1 MVSFACG
8 QRHNRE
14 SARLTYRWSL
24 RSSPVRVLRDFSL
37 STITAGFVASL
48 VGLTSSI
55 AIVFSAARAL
65 GADDA
70 MLTSWVWAICIGM
83 GVMSIAPSL
92 YLRMPVM
99 IAYSTPGAAIIA
111 TLRPGDFTMAQGIG
125 AFLISALCITF
136 LGFSGLF
143 ERMMNRIPVALA
155 SALLGGAL
163 ARFAI
168 AGFADAATA
177 PWMIVITVLTYV
189 VVRQLA
195 PRYAVVAVLV
205 VGILVAVL
213 TNTLKTDEL
222 RWSVARPVFTA
233 PSFTLSAL
241 IGIAI
246 PLFIVTMAGQ
256 NMPGVAAI
264 RQAKY
269 DVPISKVV
277 GMSGVG
283 TAVLAPFG
291 AYQFNLSAITA
302 AICMEPASHEDPARR
317 YTAAITNGFVY
328 LVAGVFG
335 TSITGALKAFPTEF
349 VHIIAALA
357 LLPTIGANLAAA
369 TRDESRREAAMLT
382 FLVTLSG
389 VTVMKIGAPFWGAV
403 AGVVATL
410 IASPSIRGRIGRPRS
425 K

>member
-1 MVSFACG
+1 M
-8 QRHNRE
+8 
-14 SARLTYRWSL
+14 
-24 RSSPVRVLRDFSL
+24 RVLRDFSI

-70 MLTSWVWAICIGM
+70 MLSSWVWAICIGM
-83 GVMSIAPSL
+83 AALTIVPLL

-99 IAYSTPGAAIIA
+99 IAYSTPGAAILA
-111 TLRPGDFTMAQGIG
+111 TLKPGDFTMAQGIG
-125 AFLISALCITF
+125 AFIVSALCIAIF
-136 LGFSGLF
+136 GFSGLF
-143 ERMMNRIPVALA
+143 ERLMNRIPVALA
-155 SALLGGAL
+155 SALLAGAL
-163 ARFAI
+163 TRFAI

-177 PWMIVITVLTYV
+177 PWMIIITMLTYV
-189 VVRQLA
+189 VMRQLA

-205 VGILVAVL
+205 VGVLVAIVS
-213 TNTLKTDEL
+213 NTLKTDEL

-233 PSFTLSAL
+233 PSFTVSAL

-264 RQAKY
+264 RNAKY

-291 AYQFNLSAITA
+291 AYQLNLSAITA

-317 YTAAITNGFVY
+317 YTAAITNGLVY

-335 TSITGALKAFPTEF
+335 TSITGALKAFPSEF

-369 TRDESRREAAMLT
+369 TKDESRREAAMIT

-389 VTVMKIGAPFWGAV
+389 VTVAKVGAPFWGAV
-403 AGVVATL
+403 AGIVATVVA
-410 IASPSIRGRIGRPRS
+410 APSLRRRMRRTTS
-425 K
+425 V

>member
-1 MVSFACG
+1 M
-8 QRHNRE
+8 
-14 SARLTYRWSL
+14 
-24 RSSPVRVLRDFSL
+24 RVLRDFSL

-55 AIVFSAARAL
+55 AIVFSAARVL

-83 GVMSIAPSL
+83 AVMSILPSL

-111 TLRPGDFTMAQGIG
+111 TLKPGDYTMAQGVG
-125 AFLISALCITF
+125 AFIISALCIAF
-136 LGFSGLF
+136 FGFSGLF
-143 ERMMNRIPVALA
+143 EKLMNRIPVTLA
-155 SALLGGAL
+155 SALLAGAL
-163 ARFAI
+163 TRFAI

-177 PWMIVITVLTYV
+177 PWMIVITMLTYV
-189 VVRQLA
+189 LTRQIA
-195 PRYAVVAVLV
+195 PRYAVISVLV
-205 VGILVAVL
+205 VGVVVAIVS
-213 TNTLKTDEL
+213 NTLKSDEL
-222 RWSVARPVFTA
+222 RWSIARPVFTA
-233 PSFTLSAL
+233 PSFTLSAFVGL
-241 IGIAI
+241 AV

-264 RQAKY
+264 RNAKY

-291 AYQFNLSAITA
+291 AYQLNLSAITA
-302 AICMEPASHEDPARR
+302 AICMEPASHEDPSRR
-317 YTAAITNGFVY
+317 YTAAMTNGFVY
-328 LVAGVFG
+328 LLAGVFG
-335 TSITGALKAFPTEF
+335 TSITGALKAFPPEF

-357 LLPTIGANLAAA
+357 LLPTIGANLASA
-369 TRDESRREAAMLT
+369 TRDDSRREAAMIT

-389 VTVMKIGAPFWGAV
+389 VTVAKIGAPFWGAV
-403 AGVVATL
+403 AGVIATL
-410 IASPSIRGRIGRPRS
+410 IAAPSVRGRLSPPPSR
-425 K
+425 

>member
-1 MVSFACG
+1 M
-8 QRHNRE
+8 
-14 SARLTYRWSL
+14 
-24 RSSPVRVLRDFSL
+24 RVLRDFSL

-55 AIVFSAARAL
+55 AIVFSAARVL

-83 GVMSIAPSL
+83 AVMSILPSL

-111 TLRPGDFTMAQGIG
+111 TLKPGDYTMAQGVG
-125 AFLISALCITF
+125 AFIISALCIAF
-136 LGFSGLF
+136 FGFSGLF
-143 ERMMNRIPVALA
+143 EKLMNRIPVTLA
-155 SALLGGAL
+155 SALLAGAL
-163 ARFAI
+163 TRFAI

-177 PWMIVITVLTYV
+177 PWMIVITMLTYV
-189 VVRQLA
+189 LTRQIA
-195 PRYAVVAVLV
+195 PRYAVISVLV
-205 VGILVAVL
+205 VGVVVAIVS
-213 TNTLKTDEL
+213 NTLKSDEL
-222 RWSVARPVFTA
+222 RWSIARPVFTA
-233 PSFTLSAL
+233 PSFTLSAFVGL
-241 IGIAI
+241 AV

-264 RQAKY
+264 RNAKY

-291 AYQFNLSAITA
+291 AYQLNLSAITA
-302 AICMEPASHEDPARR
+302 AICMEPASHEDPSRR
-317 YTAAITNGFVY
+317 YTAAMTNGFVY
-328 LVAGVFG
+328 LLAGVFG
-335 TSITGALKAFPTEF
+335 TSITGALKAFPPEF

-357 LLPTIGANLAAA
+357 LLPTIGANLASA
-369 TRDESRREAAMLT
+369 TRDDSRREAAMIT

-389 VTVMKIGAPFWGAV
+389 VTVAKIGAPFWGAV
-403 AGVVATL
+403 AGVIATL
-410 IASPSIRGRIGRPRS
+410 IAAPSVRGRLSRPSSR
-425 K
+425 

>member
-1 MVSFACG
+1 
-8 QRHNRE
+8 
-14 SARLTYRWSL
+14 
-24 RSSPVRVLRDFSL
+24 
-37 STITAGFVASL
+37 
-48 VGLTSSI
+48 
-55 AIVFSAARAL
+55 
-65 GADDA
+65 
-70 MLTSWVWAICIGM
+70 
-83 GVMSIAPSL
+83 
-92 YLRMPVM
+92 
-99 IAYSTPGAAIIA
+99 
-111 TLRPGDFTMAQGIG
+111 
-125 AFLISALCITF
+125 
-136 LGFSGLF
+136 
-143 ERMMNRIPVALA
+143 MNRIPVALA
-155 SALLGGAL
+155 SALLAGAL
-163 ARFAI
+163 TRFAI

-177 PWMIVITVLTYV
+177 PWMIIITMLTYV
-189 VVRQLA
+189 VMRQLA

-205 VGILVAVL
+205 VGVLVAIVS
-213 TNTLKTDEL
+213 NTLKTDEL

-233 PSFTLSAL
+233 PSFTVSAL

-264 RQAKY
+264 RNAKY

-291 AYQFNLSAITA
+291 AYQLNLSAITA

-317 YTAAITNGFVY
+317 YTAAITNGLVY

-335 TSITGALKAFPTEF
+335 TSITGALKAFPSEF

-369 TRDESRREAAMLT
+369 TKDESRREAAMIT

-389 VTVMKIGAPFWGAV
+389 VTVAKVGAPFWGAV
-403 AGVVATL
+403 AGIVATVVA
-410 IASPSIRGRIGRPRS
+410 APSLRRRMRRTTS
-425 K
+425 V